1 MPEKHPPVSVVFS
14 GSMFLICNFQSVGG
28 QITVEYAS
36 RARHMFTFTLTV
48 RSVQQQLRQIGNH
61 RSSRSVSLCVALC
74 PAVVKVKR
82 CEDLVLPE
90 LLSSVCSS
98 WRFQHCKLRVGV
110 HCHTGNRTMLG
121 SELFGSFLL
130 FPPLRWFGGSD
141 DSREEQRWN
150 NQMNRPEPPIT
161 ITASVWQRIKTG
173 VCRMSPGFTR
183 PVSPQVGFLLTGRRV
198 GATIKQGGRSMSAFT
213 DIKDPASPP
222 GTNDVAGSTWN
233 WLYFIPLII
242 IGSFFMLNLVLG
254 VLSGEFAKERERVEK
269 RQEFLKLR
277 RQQQIE
283 RELTGYLEWI
293 CKAEEVL
300 LEEEEEIA
308 EEKSPLDGAWYK
320 RKQNLPVLKRGKV
333 KKGKND
339 LIGAEEGEDPFAD
352 ISSVAPPGSPFGRAS
367 VKSGGKMD
375 SSSYFR
381 RKEKRIRF
389 FIRRMVKAQS
399 FYWIVLCLVGLN
411 TLCVAIVHYDQP
423 DWLTRALY
431 TAEFRVPGSVPE

>member
-1 MPEKHPPVSVVFS
+1 MKAMVPLLQIGLLLFFAIVMFAIIGVEFYMGKFHTTCFKTDTGERAVDWPCGLEPPARTCPN
-14 GSMFLICNFQSVGG
+14 GTQCREYWTGPNFG
-28 QITVEYAS
+28 ITNFDNILFAV
-36 RARHMFTFTLTV
+36 LTV
-48 RSVQQQLRQIGNH
+48 
-61 RSSRSVSLCVALC
+61 
-74 PAVVKVKR
+74 
-82 CEDLVLPE
+82 
-90 LLSSVCSS
+90 
-98 WRFQHCKLRVGV
+98 FQCI
-110 HCHTGNRTMLG
+110 TMEG
-121 SELFGSFLL
+121 
-130 FPPLRWFGGSD
+130 W
-141 DSREEQRWN
+141 
-150 NQMNRPEPPIT
+150 
-161 ITASVWQRIKTG
+161 V
-173 VCRMSPGFTR
+173 
-183 PVSPQVGFLLTGRRV
+183 
-198 GATIKQGGRSMSAFT
+198 
-213 DIKDPASPP
+213 DILYS
-222 GTNDVAGSTWN
+222 TNDVAGNTWN

-300 LEEEEEIA
+300 LEEEDEIA

-320 RKQNLPVLKRGKV
+320 RKQNLPVLKRGKA

-352 ISSVAPPGSPFGRAS
+352 ISSVAPPASPFGRAS
-367 VKSGGKMD
+367 VKSSSKLD

-381 RKEKRIRF
+381 RKEKRTRF

-423 DWLTRALY
+423 EWLTRALCKSHIRIH
-431 TAEFRVPGSVPE
+431 THTPTHF